1 MVPDTYFVENGTG
14 HLFRATYM
22 ILGAGLE
29 RFLRAASMATLL
41 AAAVTAKN
49 FRREQAESTTEALQG
64 VRYLLLHG
72 TSFWAIDEPQ
82 GTTGQISP

>member
-22 ILGAGLE
+22 ILGASLE
-29 RFLRAASMATLL
+29 RFLRAASMAALL
-41 AAAVTAKN
+41 AAAVMAKN
-49 FRREQAESTTEALQG
+49 FRREQRNQQLRPCRVS
-64 VRYLLLHG
+64 G
-72 TSFWAIDEPQ
+72 TSFWAMDEPQ